1 MARPLVK
8 FCRSSCII
16 LSAGEKGFGGE
27 QQKIAAT
34 SKVRSLSKNAPG
46 SGTKTL
52 RLAANTFDK
61 IYKLYGKPCAHDLY
75 VRSTS
80 NDANL
85 FWFVGK
91 LARQIDPGRCVGS
104 VVPTLQEAVL
114 SHKRL
119 ILEYAQSLRPQNLG
133 GPFSKCLEVWV
144 ADGNSEMEVVQ
155 NKVRVPI

>member
-1 MARPLVK
+1 
-8 FCRSSCII
+8 
-16 LSAGEKGFGGE
+16 LSAGEKGFGGQ
-27 QQKIAAT
+27 QQKVSAG
-34 SKVRSLSKNAPG
+34 KVRSLSKNAPG
-46 SGTKTL
+46 SGTKAL

-61 IYKLYGKPCAHDLY
+61 IYKLYGKPCALDLY
-75 VRSTS
+75 VRSPA

-91 LARQIDPGRCVGS
+91 LARQMDPGNCVGS

-155 NKVRVPI
+155 NKVGTPK